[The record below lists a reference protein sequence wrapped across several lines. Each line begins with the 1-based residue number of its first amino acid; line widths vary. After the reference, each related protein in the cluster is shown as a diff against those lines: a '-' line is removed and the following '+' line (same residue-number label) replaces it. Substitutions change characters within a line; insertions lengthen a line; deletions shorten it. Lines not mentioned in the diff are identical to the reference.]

1 MNLFC
6 QPPEGSN
13 NKEDGYGVLCW
24 RGVPIRLLRN
34 RGDEKL
40 AMSGSRYLCGSAPI
54 TKLRGIAEAVRQLA
68 ARQMPSRL
76 IL

>member
-6 QPPEGSN
+6 QVPEGSN
-13 NKEDGYGVLCW
+13 KKDDGYGVLIGEECQFVCS
-24 RGVPIRLLRN
+24 GS
-34 RGDEKL
+34 DATKL
-40 AMSGSRYLCGSAPI
+40 ALSGSGDLCGSAPT